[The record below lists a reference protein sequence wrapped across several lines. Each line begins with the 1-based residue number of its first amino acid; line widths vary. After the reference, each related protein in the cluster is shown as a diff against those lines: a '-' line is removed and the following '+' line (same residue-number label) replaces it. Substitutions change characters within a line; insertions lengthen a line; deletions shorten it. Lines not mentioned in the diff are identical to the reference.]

1 MTTWRPDHSDDP
13 HLLFADAQV
22 AGPVWLGVLDGVPV
36 WLVSEYDDVRRL
48 LADPGVSSD
57 VRHAGP
63 AARAV
68 PWLQAD
74 NPHPLLRHMARRDPP
89 EHTRL
94 RGLVTKAFTSRRV
107 EALRPRVQQI
117 ADQLIADILPAGR
130 ADLISD
136 FALPLPLTVIADL
149 LGVPNL
155 NRMEF
160 LSWAGICAGVDEGD
174 LGRRQQALVHLTG
187 YLDNLIVDKSAAHRA
202 SGAGDSSLLDGLIA
216 ARDKGDLLSHEELL
230 ATAFLL
236 LVAGYE
242 TTAAL
247 IGNGMLALLRH
258 PDQLAVLR
266 ADPAKVALAVEEF
279 LRYDGPVKATPSV
292 RFTTTDTGVAGM
304 VIPAGEAVLPFLSA
318 ANRDPSR
325 FPDPATLDIDRDAT
339 GHLGFGHGVHHCL
352 GAPLA
357 RLEAQVAFTALLTS
371 LDGLELGP
379 GAPSWRHSYAL
390 HSLKSL
396 PVTFTPRFRS
406 VGSCPGDAPGRGA

>member
-1 MTTWRPDHSDDP
+1 MTTWRPDYSEDP
-13 HLLFADAQV
+13 HPLFADAKVLGLVRQ
-22 AGPVWLGVLDGVPV
+22 GVLDGVPV
-36 WLVSEYDDVRRL
+36 WLVSDYDDVRRL

-57 VRHAGP
+57 VHHAGP

-74 NPHPLLRHMARRDPP
+74 NPHPLLRHMARLDPP

-94 RGLVTKAFTSRRV
+94 RRLVTNAFTARQV

-117 ADQLIADILPAGR
+117 TDQLIADIRPVGR

-149 LGVPNL
+149 LGVPDL
-155 NRMEF
+155 GRTEF
-160 LSWAGICAGVDEGD
+160 LSWAGICAGVEEGD
-174 LGRRQQALVHLTG
+174 LARRQQALVHLTSF
-187 YLDNLIVDKSAAHRA
+187 LDDLIGHKSAQRA
-202 SGAGDSSLLDGLIA
+202 SGAGDGSLLDGLIA
-216 ARDKGDLLSHEELL
+216 VRDEGDLLSHHELL

-258 PDQLAVLR
+258 PDQLAALR
-266 ADPAKVALAVEEF
+266 ADPAKVAPAVEEF
-279 LRYDGPVKATPSV
+279 LRYDGPVKITPSL
-292 RFTTTDTGVAGM
+292 RFTTTEIRVGGI
-304 VIPAGEAVLPFLSA
+304 VIPAGEAVLPFLGA
-318 ANRDPSR
+318 ADRDPGR
-325 FPDPATLDIDRDAT
+325 FPGPATLDVGRDAT
-339 GHLGFGHGVHHCL
+339 GHLGFGHGVHRCL

-357 RLEAQVAFTALLTS
+357 RLEAQMAFTALLTR

-379 GAPSWRHSYAL
+379 GDPSWRHSYAL

-396 PVTFTPRFRS
+396 PVTFTPMS
-406 VGSCPGDAPGRGA
+406 TPSGLTAEG